1 LTAET
6 VLIAALS
13 GRGLAASARRAGYL
27 PLVADAFG
35 DSDTAE
41 LATDALCVADAAR
54 IGFRAKP
61 VFAALAALE
70 AAAPSPPIGLVLGSG
85 FEDRPKLIAALSRR
99 YRLIGNDA
107 ETIARAKNPAGFF
120 ALLDTL
126 AIAHPATQLTPP
138 SDMGGW
144 LSKRVGGSGGTHVV
158 DAAAADRSPRRYYQ
172 RAIDGVPHSVLA
184 AATGGGVHI
193 VGISRQWT
201 VGRGPRPFRYGGAV
215 GPVQLPT
222 AVNASMRTA
231 AAAVCAT
238 LGLVGL
244 VAFDF
249 LLVGDTPILVEVNP
263 RPGATLDVFDD
274 AGGALFGAH
283 VDACGGRVP
292 RLPALHGARA
302 AAILY
307 ADAGSLTMD
316 EVRWPEWTA
325 DRPPPGTRVPRYRP
339 IATVFAAADTPET
352 AFESCRRRL
361 DELAEMLYAQAQ
373 NRERNDNA
381 EVQRPRPERLRA
393 RSEAR

>member
-1 LTAET
+1 MTADT

-35 DSDTAE
+35 DSDTADV
-41 LATDALCVADAAR
+41 AAAAHCVTDAAR
-54 IGFRAKP
+54 IGIRAKP
-61 VFAALAALE
+61 VFSALADLE

-99 YRLIGNDA
+99 FRLIGNGA
-107 ETIARAKNPAGFF
+107 ETVARAKNPAGFF

-126 AIAHPATQLTPP
+126 GIAHPATQLAPP
-138 SDMGGW
+138 SAMGGW
-144 LSKRVGGSGGTHVV
+144 LSKRVGGSGGTHVIG
-158 DAAAADRSPRRYYQ
+158 AAAAERSPRRYYQ
-172 RAIDGVPHSVLA
+172 RRLDGVPHSVLA
-184 AATGGGVHI
+184 VAAKDAVHI

-215 GPVQLPT
+215 GPVQLPI
-222 AVNASMRTA
+222 AVDASMRGA
-231 AAAVCAT
+231 AQAVCAA
-238 LGLVGL
+238 LGLIGL

-249 LLVGDTPILVEVNP
+249 LVVGDVPFLIEVNP

-274 AGGALFGAH
+274 ASGALFRAH
-283 VDACGGRVP
+283 VDACGGKVP
-292 RLPALHGARA
+292 RLPAQHGARA

-307 ADAGSLTMD
+307 ADSEPLTVD
-316 EVRWPEWTA
+316 AVRWPEWTA

-339 IATVFAAADTPET
+339 IATVFAAAEAPDT
-352 AFESCRRRL
+352 AFESCCRSL
-361 DELAEMLYAQAQ
+361 DELAEMLYAQAP
-373 NRERNDNA
+373 NREQNDNA

>member
-1 LTAET
+1 MTTPT

-41 LATDALCVADAAR
+41 LAAAACRVTDAAR

-99 YRLIGNDA
+99 YRLIGNGA

-126 AIAHPATQLTPP
+126 GIAHPATQLAPP

-144 LSKRVGGSGGTHVV
+144 LSKRIGGSGGTHVV

-184 AATGGGVHI
+184 VATGDGVHI

-201 VGRGPRPFRYGGAV
+201 VGQGPRPFRYGGAI

-222 AVNASMRTA
+222 AVDTAMRNAA
-231 AAAVCAT
+231 EAVCAA

-274 AGGALFGAH
+274 TDGALFGAH
-283 VDACGGRVP
+283 IDACGGKVP
-292 RLPALHGARA
+292 HLPALYGARA

-307 ADAGSLTMD
+307 ADAGSLTID
-316 EVRWPEWTA
+316 AVRWPEWTA
-325 DRPPPGTRVPRYRP
+325 DRPAAGTRVPRYRP
-339 IATVFAAADTPET
+339 IATVFAAAETPET
-352 AFESCRRRL
+352 AFESCRGRL
-361 DELAEMLYAQAQ
+361 DELAEMLYAQAPD
-373 NRERNDNA
+373 RERNDNA
-381 EVQRPRPERLRA
+381 EVQRPRPERFRA

>member
-1 LTAET
+1 LTAAT

-41 LATDALCVADAAR
+41 LATDARCVTDAAR

-61 VFAALAALE
+61 VFAALGELE
-70 AAAPSPPIGLVLGSG
+70 AAASSPPIGLVLGSG

-99 YRLIGNDA
+99 YRLIGNGA

-126 AIAHPATQLTPP
+126 GIAHPATQLAPP
-138 SDMGGW
+138 SDIGGW
-144 LSKRVGGSGGTHVV
+144 LSKRVGGSGGTHVI
-158 DAAAADRSPRRYYQ
+158 DAAGAERSPRRYYQ
-172 RAIDGVPHSVLA
+172 RRVDGVPHSVLA
-184 AATGGGVHI
+184 VATKDGVHI

-201 VGRGPRPFRYGGAV
+201 VGQGPRPFRYGGAI
-215 GPVQLPT
+215 GPVQLPP
-222 AVNASMRTA
+222 AVDASMRNA
-231 AAAVCAT
+231 AEAVCAA

-249 LLVGDTPILVEVNP
+249 LLVGNAPILVEVNP

-274 AGGALFGAH
+274 AGGALFRAH
-283 VDACGGRVP
+283 VDACGGKPP
-292 RLPALHGARA
+292 RLPAPRGARA

-307 ADAGSLTMD
+307 ADRGPLTID
-316 EVRWPEWTA
+316 AVRWPEWSA
-325 DRPPPGTRVPRYRP
+325 DRPAPGTRVPRYRP
-339 IATVFAAADTPET
+339 IVTVFAAAKAAET
-352 AFESCRRRL
+352 AFESCRGRL
-361 DELAEMLYAQAQ
+361 DELAEMLYAQAP

-381 EVQRPRPERLRA
+381 EVQRPRPQRLGA

>member
-1 LTAET
+1 MTGDT

-35 DSDTAE
+35 DSDTVD
-41 LATDALCVADAAR
+41 LAAAARCVADVAR

-61 VFAALAALE
+61 VFSALADLE

-99 YRLIGNDA
+99 FRLIGNGA

-126 AIAHPATQLTPP
+126 GVAHPATQLAPP
-138 SDMGGW
+138 ADMAGW
-144 LSKRVGGSGGTHVV
+144 LSKRVGGSGGTHVIE
-158 DAAAADRSPRRYYQ
+158 AAAADRSPRRYYQ
-172 RAIDGVPHSVLA
+172 RRLDGVPHSLLA
-184 AATGGGVHI
+184 VATADSLHI
-193 VGISRQWT
+193 VGVSRQWT
-201 VGRGPRPFRYGGAV
+201 VGREPRPFRYGGAV
-215 GPVQLPT
+215 GPVELPP
-222 AVNASMRTA
+222 AVDAAMRGGA
-231 AAAVCAT
+231 QAVCAA

-249 LLVGDTPILVEVNP
+249 LLVGDVPFLIEVNP

-274 AGGALFGAH
+274 ASGALFRAH
-283 VDACGGRVP
+283 VDACGGKTP
-292 RLPALHGARA
+292 RLPAPHGARA

-307 ADAGSLTMD
+307 ADPGPLTID
-316 EVRWPEWTA
+316 AVRWPEWTA
-325 DRPPPGTRVPRYRP
+325 DRPPAGTRVPRYRP
-339 IATVFAAADTPET
+339 IATVFAAAEAPET

-361 DELAEMLYAQAQ
+361 DELAEMLYAQAP

-381 EVQRPRPERLRA
+381 EVQRPRPERFRA

>member
-1 LTAET
+1 MTADT

-41 LATDALCVADAAR
+41 LAADARCVTDAAR
-54 IGFRAKP
+54 IGLRAKP
-61 VFAALAALE
+61 VFAALAELE

-99 YRLIGNDA
+99 YRLIGNGA

-126 AIAHPATQLTPP
+126 GIAHPATQLAPP
-138 SDMGGW
+138 SDTSGW

-158 DAAAADRSPRRYYQ
+158 DAAAAERSPRRYYQ
-172 RAIDGVPHSVLA
+172 RRIDGVPHSVLA
-184 AATGGGVHI
+184 VATSDGVRI

-201 VGRGPRPFRYGGAV
+201 VGQGPRPFRYGGAV
-215 GPVQLPT
+215 GPVHLPA
-222 AVNASMRTA
+222 AVDACMRNAA
-231 AAAVCAT
+231 EAVCAA

-249 LLVGDTPILVEVNP
+249 LLVGDAPILIEVNP

-274 AGGALFGAH
+274 AGGALFRAH
-283 VDACGGRVP
+283 VDACGGKIAA
-292 RLPALHGARA
+292 LPAPPGARA

-307 ADAGSLTMD
+307 ADRGPLTID
-316 EVRWPEWTA
+316 AVRWPEWTA

-339 IATVFAAADTPET
+339 IATVFAAAETPEAT
-352 AFESCRRRL
+352 FESCRRRL
-361 DELAEMLYAQAQ
+361 DELAEMLYAQAP

>member
-1 LTAET
+1 LTADT

-35 DSDTAE
+35 DSDTAD
-41 LATDALCVADAAR
+41 LAADARHLTDAAR

-61 VFAALAALE
+61 VFSALADLE
-70 AAAPSPPIGLVLGSG
+70 AAAQSPPIGLVLGSG

-99 YRLIGNDA
+99 FRLIGNGA

-126 AIAHPATQLTPP
+126 GIAHPATQLAPP
-138 SDMGGW
+138 SDADGW

-158 DAAAADRSPRRYYQ
+158 AAAERSARRYFQ
-172 RAIDGVPHSVLA
+172 RRLDGEPFSVLA
-184 AATGGGVHI
+184 IAARGGVQI

-201 VGRGPRPFRYGGAV
+201 VGGGPRPFRYGGAV
-215 GPVQLPT
+215 GPVQLPI
-222 AVNASMRTA
+222 AVDAAMRNAA
-231 AAAVCAT
+231 EAVCAA

-249 LLVGDTPILVEVNP
+249 LVVSDVPFLIEVNP

-274 AGGALFGAH
+274 PSGALFRAH
-283 VDACGGRVP
+283 VDACGGKTP
-292 RLPALHGARA
+292 RLPAPHGARA

-307 ADAGSLTMD
+307 ADPGPLTID
-316 EVRWPEWTA
+316 AVRWPEWTA
-325 DRPPPGTRVPRYRP
+325 DRPPARTRVPRYRP
-339 IATVFAAADTPET
+339 IATVFAAAEARET

-361 DELAEMLYAQAQ
+361 DELAEMLYAQAP

-381 EVQRPRPERLRA
+381 EVQRPRPERFRA

>member
-1 LTAET
+1 MTAGT

-41 LATDALCVADAAR
+41 LAADARRVTDAAR
-54 IGFRAKP
+54 IGFRTKP
-61 VFAALAALE
+61 VFAALAELE

-99 YRLIGNDA
+99 YRLIGNGA
-107 ETIARAKNPAGFF
+107 ETIARSKNPADFF

-126 AIAHPATQLTPP
+126 GIARPATQLAPP
-138 SDMGGW
+138 SDTSGW

-158 DAAAADRSPRRYYQ
+158 DAAAAERSPRRYYQ
-172 RAIDGVPHSVLA
+172 RRGDGVPHSVLVV
-184 AATGGGVHI
+184 ATRDGVRV

-201 VGRGPRPFRYGGAV
+201 VGQGPRPFRYGGAV

-222 AVNASMRTA
+222 AVDVSMRNSA
-231 AAAVCAT
+231 EAVCAA
-238 LGLVGL
+238 LGLIGL

-249 LLVGDTPILVEVNP
+249 LLAGDAPILIEVNP

-283 VDACGGRVP
+283 VDACGGRIAA
-292 RLPALHGARA
+292 LPDLRGARA

-307 ADAGSLTMD
+307 ADRGPLTID
-316 EVRWPEWTA
+316 AVRWPEWTA

-339 IATVFAAADTPET
+339 IATVFAAAEAPET
-352 AFESCRRRL
+352 AFESCRGRL
-361 DELAEMLYAQAQ
+361 DELAEMLYAQAPD
-373 NRERNDNA
+373 RERNDNA
-381 EVQRPRPERLRA
+381 EAQRPRPERLRA

>member
-1 LTAET
+1 MTTAT

-41 LATDALCVADAAR
+41 LAAAACRVTDAAR

-99 YRLIGNDA
+99 YRLIGNGA

-126 AIAHPATQLTPP
+126 GIAHPATQLAPP
-138 SDMGGW
+138 SDMQRLAVEAHRRQRRHACRRRCRGRPQPAPL
-144 LSKRVGGSGGTHVV
+144 LSAGHRWR
-158 DAAAADRSPRRYYQ
+158 AAFRAAPWRPGMACTSSASAANGPSVRDR
-172 RAIDGVPHSVLA
+172 G
-184 AATGGGVHI
+184 
-193 VGISRQWT
+193 
-201 VGRGPRPFRYGGAV
+201 PFRYGGAI

-222 AVNASMRTA
+222 AVDTAMRNAA
-231 AAAVCAT
+231 EAVCAA

-249 LLVGDTPILVEVNP
+249 LLVGDAPILVEVNP

-274 AGGALFGAH
+274 ADGALFGAH
-283 VDACGGRVP
+283 IDACGGKVP
-292 RLPALHGARA
+292 HLPALYGARA

-307 ADAGSLTMD
+307 ADRGLT
-316 EVRWPEWTA
+316 
-325 DRPPPGTRVPRYRP
+325 
-339 IATVFAAADTPET
+339 
-352 AFESCRRRL
+352 
-361 DELAEMLYAQAQ
+361 
-373 NRERNDNA
+373 
-381 EVQRPRPERLRA
+381 
-393 RSEAR
+393 

>member
-1 LTAET
+1 LTAGT

-35 DSDTAE
+35 DSDTTD
-41 LATDALCVADAAR
+41 LAAAARRVTDAAR

-61 VFAALAALE
+61 VFSALAELE

-99 YRLIGNDA
+99 YRLIGNGA
-107 ETIARAKNPAGFF
+107 ETIARTKNPAGFF

-126 AIAHPATQLTPP
+126 GIAHPATQLTPP
-138 SDMGGW
+138 ADMAGW

-172 RAIDGVPHSVLA
+172 RRLDGVPHSVLA
-184 AATGGGVHI
+184 VATVDGMHI
-193 VGISRQWT
+193 VGISRQWS
-201 VGRGPRPFRYGGAV
+201 VGGGPRPFRYGGAV
-215 GPVQLPT
+215 GPVQLPPVVD
-222 AVNASMRTA
+222 AAMRAGA
-231 AAAVCAT
+231 ARVSSA
-238 LGLVGL
+238 LGLIGL

-249 LLVGDTPILVEVNP
+249 LLVGDVPFLIEVNP

-274 AGGALFGAH
+274 AHGGLFRAH
-283 VDACGGRVP
+283 VDTCSGKTP
-292 RLPALHGARA
+292 CLPTPDGARA

-307 ADAGSLTMD
+307 ADPGPLTIGA
-316 EVRWPEWTA
+316 VRWPEWTA
-325 DRPPPGTRVPRYRP
+325 DRPPPATRVPRYRP
-339 IATVFAAADTPET
+339 IATVFAAAEARET

-361 DELAEMLYAQAQ
+361 DELAEMLYAQAP
-373 NRERNDNA
+373 NRERSDNA
-381 EVQRPRPERLRA
+381 EVQRPRPERFRA